1 MKKVLMSCLM
11 LMSILTV
18 QAQQK
23 ITPAMKKGQ
32 VKTYSITSVTKIP
45 GQKDIN
51 IKLDQTFT
59 VKSVK
64 KEGCVIDIAYS
75 NSTSDATPEDVV
87 GQLLSGT
94 MNLLS
99 DQNITVATD
108 KDGKPVSI
116 ANYTELRKQLD
127 AKSEELANMFMEKVP
142 ALSQV
147 MSKEK
152 LKETMMKSITEEN
165 ILNSLQGSTSVLA
178 LNGKTV
184 ATGAAEEYV
193 NDKGIKMR
201 RLYFVNPSDITTNS
215 AINMTQDE
223 LKTFIIAQVEQIL
236 PEQASMI
243 KQNIDMVM
251 KSGMM
256 KIDMKETAV
265 YKMAND
271 NWVNSLTVESTYD
284 MLGQKTITNT
294 TIESK

>member
-32 VKTYSITSVTKIP
+32 VKTYSVTSVTKIP

>member
-32 VKTYSITSVTKIP
+32 VKTYSVTSVTKIP

-256 KIDMKETAV
+256 KIDMKETAI